1 MKLTSELKVSKGR
14 LHLDSGVV
22 LALEARGVDL
32 LQHIDCLL
40 DTLVQLREG
49 GLVVLHRDVLD
60 TAHADRC
67 ELGAV
72 RARLDLERQG
82 LYTMSAPFE
91 SDLNAAG
98 VKY

>member
-1 MKLTSELKVSKGR
+1 MKLTSELKVTKGR

-32 LQHIDCLL
+32 LQHIDRFL

-49 GLVVLHRDVLD
+49 GLVVLHWDVLD

-67 ELGAV
+67 KLGAV
-72 RARLDLERQG
+72 RARLDLEWQG
-82 LYTMSAPFE
+82 LCTTSAPFKP
-91 SDLNAAG
+91 DHNAAD